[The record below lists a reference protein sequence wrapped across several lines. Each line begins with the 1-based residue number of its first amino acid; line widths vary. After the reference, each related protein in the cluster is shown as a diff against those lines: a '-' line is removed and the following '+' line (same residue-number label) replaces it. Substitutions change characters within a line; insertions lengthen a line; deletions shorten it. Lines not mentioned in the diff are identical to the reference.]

1 MKISISGKAGV
12 FLFNSSEPSNFVME
26 LDEKETAIIVSKNK
40 TIYITSTTEGFSI
53 QEVNR
58 PQKS

>member
-1 MKISISGKAGV
+1 MKISVSSKAGV
-12 FLFNSSEPSNFVME
+12 FLFNSSEPLNFAME
-26 LDEKETAIIVSKNK
+26 LDDKETAIVVYKNK
-40 TIYITSTTEGFSI
+40 TIYITGTTEGFSI